1 MATLSTAAKNAALD
15 AIGVLLDAGS
25 IFDRCVLRLFTPGF
39 GSAVLFNFLAT
50 SSPTFNAAS
59 GGAMSVRTLPN
70 NWTDSSSDAVGTGI
84 ATGYTISDGNG
95 ISQIFNA
102 TGVGLTGSGA
112 EIEMDNTNVRVDQGF
127 ILDSF
132 ELFIP

>member
-15 AIGVLLDAGS
+15 ALATRLDTGTTFGRAS
-25 IFDRCVLRLFTPGF
+25 IQILTSGFATGLF
-39 GSAVLFNFLAT
+39 FNFLAT

-59 GGAMSVRTLPN
+59 GGSMSVRTLPN
-70 NWTDSSSDAVGTGI
+70 DWTGASADAIGTGVAASYLI
-84 ATGYTISDGNG
+84 LDGNG
-95 ISQIFNA
+95 AALISNA
-102 TGVGLTGSGA
+102 TGIGLTGSGA
-112 EIEMDNTNVRVDQGF
+112 DIEMDNTNVRVGQGA